1 MKIMNWRVGLLAVL
15 TIMVIGAGLSGTIMS
30 RVEQPSYSIVE
41 SWGDIELRDYPQLIA
56 AEVEV
61 PGERKQAINA
71 GFRMI
76 ADYIFG
82 NNAPRQK
89 IAMTAPVTQQAGEKI
104 AMTAPVSQQAAGNIW
119 RVRFFMPSN
128 YTLETLPA
136 PNNPNVKLIRIP
148 AERVA
153 AIKFSGAAAEDSI
166 SRHRKLLLERITQ
179 KGLTVHG
186 EPTMAFYNPPWTLPF
201 LRRNEILAKVS
212 AQD

>member
-1 MKIMNWRVGLLAVL
+1 MTIFNWRFALVAGVA
-15 TIMVIGAGLSGTIMS
+15 IIIIGAGLTGTIMS
-30 RVEQPSYSIVE
+30 RVEQPAYKIIA
-41 SWGDIELRDYPQLIA
+41 SWDDVELRDYPPLIV

-104 AMTAPVSQQAAGNIW
+104 AMTAPVSQQASGGMW
-119 RVRFFMPSN
+119 KVRFIMPAG
-128 YTLETLPA
+128 YTLETLPT
-136 PNNPNVKLIRIP
+136 PNNPDVKLVAIP
-148 AERVA
+148 EERVA
-153 AIKFSGAAAEDSI
+153 AIRFSGLAGDEMIA
-166 SRHRKLLLERITQ
+166 RQRMLLLDRVARQ
-179 KGLTVHG
+179 GLTIQG

-201 LRRNEILAKVS
+201 LRRNEILVKVS
-212 AQD
+212 R